1 MRPAIRR
8 KSRLGR
14 MVISRRIRRFSSLPL
29 GRCKSTPDFCLRN
42 TLHIGW
48 GRELG
53 GVSLGRSESE
63 ILTCFSSPV
72 MKLMG
77 IRNNEERVRYIEA
90 SPKPCEMSACFSGW
104 SVFRQCFAAFRD
116 LILHWRL
123 RQRWR
128 QTASPSQ
135 GCLFLF
141 FFFPSFSLR
150 FEQPKGGEEMQRKE
164 LVSGFVVSSLHEA
177 PPSLPRKRLSPKSRR
192 HSLICVCGL
201 SLLGGGK
208 CRNVSPPLLVERT
221 LISLR

>member
-1 MRPAIRR
+1 M
-8 KSRLGR
+8 
-14 MVISRRIRRFSSLPL
+14 
-29 GRCKSTPDFCLRN
+29 D
-42 TLHIGW
+42 
-48 GRELG
+48 
-53 GVSLGRSESE
+53 SLGHSKWTIMSSVNWRIFLITFENSFLS
-63 ILTCFSSPV
+63 ISFSFCSFWVFLFLCFLSIY
-72 MKLMG
+72 L
-77 IRNNEERVRYIEA
+77 NLYIVIFA
-90 SPKPCEMSACFSGW
+90 I
-104 SVFRQCFAAFRD
+104 SVC
-116 LILHWRL
+116 
-123 RQRWR
+123 
-128 QTASPSQ
+128 
-135 GCLFLF
+135 LF